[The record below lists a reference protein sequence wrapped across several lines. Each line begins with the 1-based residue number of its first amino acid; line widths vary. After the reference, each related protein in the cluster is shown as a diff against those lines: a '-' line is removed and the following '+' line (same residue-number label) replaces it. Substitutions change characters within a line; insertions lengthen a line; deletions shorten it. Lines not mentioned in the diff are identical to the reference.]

1 MPTLEEYERRVAE
14 LETGEEPA
22 RSEDV
27 CDLLSSIFTA
37 RWTTA
42 DERNQVQRLNLPA

>member
-14 LETGEEPA
+14 LGAGMQPA
-22 RSEDV
+22 HGKDV

-37 RWTTA
+37 RWTTTE
-42 DERNQVQRLNLPA
+42 ERNQAQR